1 MGKWKRYAIGRYTL
15 QQLNGVAC
23 AVWKEN
29 GKRRRFRLGVR
40 TEPDGRAALARFAS
54 VEAAS
59 RVSAKTV
66 GEIFSAYVADRERD
80 GKLVRVFHDN
90 WRALKGTFQAMPPEA
105 INADVCRAYA
115 EERFAA
121 GRARATVW
129 SELTRLRSC
138 LNWAHKR
145 KVIPEAP
152 YVWIPS
158 KGHPRNK
165 VLSEPE
171 FLKLL
176 NAAGMPHVRLF
187 MILCLATAGR
197 KGAVL
202 ELTWDRVD
210 FEAGEIDLKRP
221 ETLAPMSKAAR
232 KGRACVPMNGLA
244 RAALQE
250 ARQAALSDHVIEWN
264 GEPVA
269 NVGKAFRAAAA
280 RAGLEGVTPH
290 TIRHTAGTW
299 AWEETDPAKVARFLG
314 HRNARTTEAIYAH
327 PSVGFAS
334 DAARAVD
341 LKVVR
346 SK

>member
-1 MGKWKRYAIGRYTL
+1 MGKWRRYAIGRYSL

-23 AVWKEN
+23 AVWQEN

-40 TEPDGRAALARFAS
+40 TEVDGRAALARFAS

-66 GEIFSAYVADRERD
+66 GEIFQAYVEDRERD
-80 GKLVRVFHDN
+80 GKLVRCFHDN
-90 WRALKGTFQAMPPEA
+90 WRALAGTFSAMQPEA

-115 EERFAA
+115 KERFTA

-138 LNWAHKR
+138 LNWAEKR
-145 KVIPEAP
+145 KVISEAP

-165 VLSEPE
+165 VLSEAE

-176 NAAGMPHVRLF
+176 DSAGMPHVRLF
-187 MILCLATAGR
+187 MILCLVTAGR
-197 KGAVL
+197 RTAIL

-210 FEAGEIDLKRP
+210 FEAGTIDLR
-221 ETLAPMSKAAR
+221 LASELDPMSKASQ
-232 KGRACVPMNGLA
+232 KGRALVPMNNLA

-250 ARQAALSDHVIEWN
+250 ARPAALSGHVIEWN
-264 GEPVA
+264 GEPVR
-269 NVGKAFRAAAA
+269 NVGKAFRAAVA

-290 TIRHTAGTW
+290 TIRHTAATW
-299 AWEETDPAKVARFLG
+299 AWEATTPNKVARFLG
-314 HRNARTTEAIYAH
+314 HRNERTTAAIYAH
-327 PSVGFAS
+327 PSAGFAT

-346 SK
+346 KT